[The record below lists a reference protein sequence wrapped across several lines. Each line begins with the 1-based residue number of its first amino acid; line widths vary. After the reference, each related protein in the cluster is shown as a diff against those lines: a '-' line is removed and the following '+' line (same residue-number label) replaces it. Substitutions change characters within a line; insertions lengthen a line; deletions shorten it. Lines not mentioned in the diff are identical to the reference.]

1 MGKQLQIY
9 PGCPTMARKIL
20 FLAAN
25 PTGTSR
31 LRVDEEARE
40 IQEGLR
46 RSTNGQDF
54 ELVTR
59 WAVRAQDIRRALLDE
74 NPSIIHFSGHGE
86 VGNVAAGSAP
96 ADARKFTPV
105 DPVDSQASHIIVEDD
120 QGHPRPYPPEA
131 LANLFKL
138 FADQIDCVV
147 LNACYSKGQA
157 EAIAAHVPYVIGTQK
172 AIGDRAAIE
181 FAVGFYDGLGAG
193 RAIEFAFDLG
203 RSAIE
208 GAGLTEQLTPVLIKG
223 NVAPRRA
230 AQSSGASA
238 AEPSG
243 SGPSSGSGGTGGVTI
258 PQDRIRL
265 YQFLMDLPD
274 TQFDQVVK
282 ALRPPSG
289 NVPPSHAPRG
299 QRVPALF
306 EWLESPIGPGLE
318 TLRAKAGD
326 VLNP

>member
-1 MGKQLQIY
+1 
-9 PGCPTMARKIL
+9 MAQKIL

-25 PTGTSR
+25 PIGTSR
-31 LRVDEEARE
+31 LRLDQEVRDIE
-40 IQEGLR
+40 EGLR
-46 RSTNGQDF
+46 RSTNQQDF
-54 ELVTR
+54 ELVTK

-74 NPSIIHFSGHGE
+74 NPSIIHFSGHGD
-86 VGNVAAGSAP
+86 GGDVATGSSP
-96 ADARKFTPV
+96 ADARKLTPINPEV
-105 DPVDSQASHIIVEDD
+105 GSLVSHIIVEDD
-120 QGHPRPYPPEA
+120 QGNPRPYPPEA

-193 RAIEFAFDLG
+193 RAIEFAFALG
-203 RSAIE
+203 CSAIE
-208 GAGLTEQLTPVLIKG
+208 GAGLNEQLTPILVPG
-223 NVAPRRA
+223 NVAPRSTA
-230 AQSSGASA
+230 ESSASNTS
-238 AEPSG
+238 EDSG
-243 SGPSSGSGGTGGVTI
+243 SEQTPGTEGIAGIAI
-258 PQDRIRL
+258 PQDRIKL

-274 TQFDQVVK
+274 TQFEQMIN
-282 ALRPPSG
+282 ALKPPSG

-318 TLRAKAGD
+318 TLRSRLRD